1 MVPVSHLKR
10 SVDLVVG
17 WLRVS
22 KLSILS
28 HGANVAVRDIP
39 LEWDINAVSLSYN
52 IQALCMEM
60 TRPPVPYMFALK
72 LSTNE

>member
-1 MVPVSHLKR
+1 MVPVSQLKR

-39 LEWDINAVSLSYN
+39 LEWDINAVSLS
-52 IQALCMEM
+52 
-60 TRPPVPYMFALK
+60 
-72 LSTNE
+72 